1 MLMKAQAE
9 VMLGHYREALQLID
23 RIRHR
28 AVLDNYQGIDL
39 TSSDADAQIRQ
50 LDELSLLEEILDQK
64 EMEFFGEGKRW
75 YDLLWLGRIKDH
87 RYRSQFVAKV
97 LEGNQTTNLSWI
109 ESVLRDENAWYMP
122 VPQYDIEHN
131 KLLKQNPYYSTTK

>member
-1 MLMKAQAE
+1 M
-9 VMLGHYREALQLID
+9 
-23 RIRHR
+23 
-28 AVLDNYQGIDL
+28 
-39 TSSDADAQIRQ
+39 
-50 LDELSLLEEILDQK
+50 
-64 EMEFFGEGKRW
+64 
-75 YDLLWLGRIKDH
+75 LWLGRIKDH